1 MTTRSSGPA
10 TGKVSLGATLARRR
24 PLNGHYVIH
33 LRHMPSRS
41 RELRKEQDRRASW
54 DRLRTAPWSP
64 FDAHGAMGS
73 GSQRIQLIHLPS
85 FATPVFWE
93 VRQLQAQ
100 WLLYS
105 STVVDRGRA
114 TLRVQGFEPV
124 PFDGGRL
131 RSFFD
136 RLTSLALPIAPDL
149 SNMAGLDGERTHL
162 ALFGDL
168 HSHVRFE
175 WWSEYPPAW
184 KPLVEIAN
192 EMLEAF
198 GRPAAGE

>member
-1 MTTRSSGPA
+1 
-10 TGKVSLGATLARRR
+10 
-24 PLNGHYVIH
+24 
-33 LRHMPSRS
+33 MPSRS
-41 RELRKEQDRRASW
+41 RELRKEQDRQASW

-64 FDAHGAMGS
+64 FDPHGAMGS
-73 GSQRIQLIHLPS
+73 GRERIQLIHLPS
-85 FATPVFWE
+85 FTTPVFWE
-93 VRQLQAQ
+93 VCQLGPQ

-105 STVVDRGRA
+105 SKVVEPSWP
-114 TLRVQGFEPV
+114 TLKVQGYESV
-124 PFDGGRL
+124 PFDGDQL

-136 RLTSLALPIAPDL
+136 RLTSLTLPIAPDL
-149 SNMAGLDGERTHL
+149 SNMAGADGETTHL

-184 KPLVEIAN
+184 QPLVEIAT
-192 EMLEAF
+192 EMLGAF